1 MSKKPIIAVTPTP
14 IDITANFPIGK
25 KVLNVTSTDFH
36 QTMLSKCGGIPII
49 TNGVT
54 SQEEADEVISVCDG
68 LFVTGGDD
76 VNPALYGEEVR
87 ECCGGINHDRDVSDV
102 YLIKRALS
110 QKKPIIAVCRGSQI
124 TNVVLGGTLYQDIFV
139 QAGAT
144 ENHRALTAETLPGE
158 GDTAAHKRKVLPG
171 TPLAELL
178 GGECEIGINSTH
190 HQAVK
195 DLGKNCVL
203 QAVAPDGIVESWYLD
218 DPQQYVRCYQWHP
231 EFQKENPVR
240 DALFKD
246 FIKACT
252 K

>member
-1 MSKKPIIAVTPTP
+1 MNKKPIIAVTPTP
-14 IDITANFPIGK
+14 VDITPKFPIGK
-25 KVLNVTSTDFH
+25 KVMSVGSTDFH

-54 SQEEADEVISVCDG
+54 SQEEADAVLSVCDG

-76 VNPALYGEEVR
+76 VNPALYGEEVL
-87 ECCGGINHDRDVSDV
+87 ECCGEINHDRDVSDV

-110 QKKPIIAVCRGSQI
+110 QNKPIIAVCRGSQI

-158 GDTAAHKRKVLPG
+158 GETAPHKRKVLPD
-171 TPLAELL
+171 TPLAKLI
-178 GGECEIGINSTH
+178 GEGEIGINSTH

-195 DLGKNCVL
+195 TLGENCVL

-218 DPQQYVRCYQWHP
+218 SDTQYVRCYQWHP
-231 EFQKENPVR
+231 EFQKDNDVA

-246 FIKACT
+246 FIAACS